1 MFNTENCVYNI
12 FLLKIIA
19 SIPKILEYIVQT
31 EISAI
36 LSPVEWVLLGIIN
49 LLLTPPSR
57 RRHGKRWR
65 GAATYIRSMH
75 MTDTLHSSFGVF
87 KLVTGKV
94 RRGKK
99 CRCILLSRSFKQNK
113 PGCGGVCL

>member
-87 KLVTGKV
+87 KLETWKSQTWEEMHVYFII
-94 RRGKK
+94 KK
-99 CRCILLSRSFKQNK
+99 F
-113 PGCGGVCL
+113 